1 MKISKRQLQS
11 IIKEEKSKL
20 LSERQLGPMIS
31 AQPITRMRRPA
42 VNEQA
47 ENEQYLEALA
57 SVATTADEAVESLEL
72 ASRDIGPLDKDLY
85 DKIDEALVM
94 MEDLMELAQQAL
106 ENADMEAKGMSPGQY
121 RRRR

>member
-1 MKISKRQLQS
+1 MKVSKRQLQS

-20 LSERQLGPMIS
+20 LSERQIGRMVP
-31 AQPITRMRRPA
+31 AQPITRRPA
-42 VNEQA
+42 INEQS
-47 ENEQYLEALA
+47 ENMYLEALS

-72 ASRDIGPLDKDLY
+72 ASRDIGPSDKALY

-94 MEDLMELAQQAL
+94 LEDLMELAQQAL